1 MSKILI
7 IDDDEMMCATLSAL
21 IQRKGYAPTCAT
33 TLQQGRALVKTE
45 DFDIVFLD
53 VKMPDGNGL
62 DFLPQIDAAPST
74 PEVIIITGFGDPDGA
89 ELAIKSGAW
98 DYIEKGFSI
107 KEITLSLERALQY
120 RKEKQEALRCRKTG
134 SLQRQNIIGNSPAL
148 NACLELVA
156 QSAGSDAHVFITGET
171 GTGKELFARAVHE
184 NSARSRENFVVVDCT
199 SLPETLVESLLF
211 GHEKGAFTGA
221 ERPRDG
227 LVRQAHKGTLFLDEV
242 GELPVTLQKAFLRVL
257 QEHRFRPL
265 GSQREV
271 ESDFRLIAATNRDL
285 DAMAADGSFR
295 SDLLF
300 RLRSFVI
307 ELPPLRKRK
316 DDIRALTHH
325 YVDRFCEQ
333 HDLNPKELD
342 TELLE
347 ILLCYPWPGNVREL
361 VNTLDRTLTTA
372 RYDQTLFPQHLP
384 SHIRIHVRR
393 AELEKG
399 NAAADPPSPAGS
411 PGSLP
416 KLQDYREEVLKR
428 AEQKYLIDLMAL
440 TREEFGTAC
449 DISGLSQSRLY
460 ALLKKYDINRKS

>member
-1 MSKILI
+1 MSNILI

-21 IQRKGYAPTCAT
+21 VQRKGHSATCAT
-33 TLQQGRALVKTE
+33 TLQQGKTLVETQ
-45 DFDIVFLD
+45 DFDITFLD

-62 DFLPQIDAAPST
+62 DLLTQINATPSA

-120 RKEKQEALRCRKTG
+120 RKEKQEVLRGRKPVP
-134 SLQRQNIIGNSPAL
+134 LHRPNIIGNSPAL
-148 NACLELVA
+148 TACLDLVA
-156 QSAGSDAHVFITGET
+156 QSAGSDAHVFISGET

-184 NSARSRENFVVVDCT
+184 NSARRNEHFVVVDCT
-199 SLPETLVESLLF
+199 DLPETLVESLLF

-221 ERPRDG
+221 ERTREG
-227 LVRQAHKGTLFLDEV
+227 LVKQAHKGTLFLDEV
-242 GELPVTLQKAFLRVL
+242 GELPMSLQKSFLRVL

-265 GSQREV
+265 GAAREI

-285 DAMAADGSFR
+285 DAMAEEGSFR

-316 DDIRALTHH
+316 EDIKALTRH

-333 HDLNPKELD
+333 HLSGPKGLDAEFLNMLM
-342 TELLE
+342 L
-347 ILLCYPWPGNVREL
+347 YPWPGNVREL
-361 VNTLDRTLTTA
+361 VNTLERTLTA
-372 RYDQTLFPQHLP
+372 AQFDPTLFPQHLP
-384 SHIRIHVRR
+384 NHIRVHVRR
-393 AELEKG
+393 AAMEKN
-399 NAAADPPSPAGS
+399 NAEPDQSVPVTTSDT
-411 PGSLP
+411 LP
-416 KLQDYREEVLKR
+416 RLQDYREEVLNR
-428 AEQKYLIDLMAL
+428 AEQQYLTALMSQAHKDIDL
-440 TREEFGTAC
+440 AC

-460 ALLKKYDINRKS
+460 ALLKKYDISRKN